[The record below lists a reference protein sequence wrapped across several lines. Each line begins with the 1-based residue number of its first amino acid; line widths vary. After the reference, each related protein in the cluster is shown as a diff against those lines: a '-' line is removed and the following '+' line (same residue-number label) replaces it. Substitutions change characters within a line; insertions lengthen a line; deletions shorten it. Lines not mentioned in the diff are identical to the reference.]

1 MTTRGLLLPSLFAL
15 GAFAILVGLGL
26 WQLDRLAWK
35 NALLAQVQERAARPA
50 EAAPPR
56 AEWSGVTRAGDE
68 YRHVRATGWF
78 DHSAETLIYTV
89 LSDSKAP
96 VKGPGFLVITPLML
110 PDNSAILVNRGF
122 VPNDRRDRRSR
133 SEGQITG
140 PVTVTGLLRLPE
152 EPSWFVPDNDPLRNA
167 WYRRDPEQIGRAR
180 GLDVVAPFLID
191 ADATPNP
198 GGLPLGGETR
208 LAFTN
213 RHLEYALTWF
223 GLAVTLVGVYIA
235 FVISRL
241 RAGRDARSAGA
252 DPEGA

>member
-15 GAFAILVGLGL
+15 VALAVLLGLGA

-50 EAAPPR
+50 EPAPPR
-56 AEWSGVTRAGDE
+56 AEWGGVTRQGDE

-78 DHSAETLIYTV
+78 DHAAETLIYTV
-89 LSDSKAP
+89 LSDSKSDM
-96 VKGPGFLVITPLML
+96 KGPGFLVITPLML

-122 VPNDRRDRRSR
+122 VPNDRRDRRTR

-152 EPSWFVPDNDPLRNA
+152 EPSWFVPANDPLRNA
-167 WYRRDPEQIGRAR
+167 WYRRDPEEIGRAR
-180 GLDVVAPFLID
+180 GVDVVAPFLID

-241 RAGRDARSAGA
+241 RTGRDAPSDGT
-252 DPEGA
+252 DPGRV